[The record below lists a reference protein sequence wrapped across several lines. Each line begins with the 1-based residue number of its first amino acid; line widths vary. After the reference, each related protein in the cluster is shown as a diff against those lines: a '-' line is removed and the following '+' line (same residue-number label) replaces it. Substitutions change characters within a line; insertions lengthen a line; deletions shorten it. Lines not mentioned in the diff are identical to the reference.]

1 MAQAKTP
8 VREDT
13 KKAPPKA
20 AAPGKAAAGKAAPAT
35 KAAAGKA
42 TTTVKAAAIKATNGK
57 PTTAKAVGPAKVPA
71 TAKASPAAKAVAP
84 KAVAAKPAAA
94 AKAAQAKPVAAP
106 AKPVVAKASVA
117 KVAPAKPAPVAKAT
131 VTKVAPAKPV
141 AAAAKPVAAK
151 ASVTK
156 AAPAKPTAAAK
167 PATAAKP
174 APKPAR
180 KSLDVPLTAA
190 EKDAN
195 ATVAMAVED
204 LLSNGRVEGFITHDQ
219 ILAVVPAPEQ
229 NLDQIEELFAGAEEQ
244 GIEVFDAENQPTF
257 SDPGE
262 DIGVTLP
269 DDDVADAKT
278 AKEPEE
284 DLEALAAD
292 LIGIDDPVRMY
303 LKEIGK
309 VALLTAEEEVVLAKA
324 IETGELAIEDP
335 ARCMVNLF
343 TWVTVG
349 SEPKARAMAGMRAF
363 DLPTD
368 SPKIANDAIDWWVH
382 KKRPIEKPAIR
393 FTKARRDPELDEEGR
408 TRILQAESIL
418 KSIETDPA
426 QALKDAVL
434 FGHSYR
440 FRVLE
445 HPGREELYAMER
457 WARETA
463 QAIMRASIEAGRD
476 AEYLKEMGYDPS
488 IPAEIPLERRSG
500 KLIEQSTDG
509 RRRLTEA
516 NLRLVVSI
524 AKKYI
529 GRGMSFLDLIQEGNI
544 GLIRAV
550 EKFDY
555 EKGFKFRT
563 YATWWIRQ
571 AITRAIA
578 DQARTIRIP
587 VHMVET
593 INRLIRVSRTLL
605 QELGREPTVEEIAR
619 RMSRDEIVRELR
631 DKLEREPTEE
641 EVDKREAAGP
651 QTVSPEKVREIMKVS
666 QEPVSLETPI
676 GEEEDSHLGDFIP
689 DLASVAPADA
699 ASHQLLKEQ
708 VEGVLDSLTPR
719 ERRVL
724 QLRFGLEDGRSRTL
738 EEVGRDF
745 NVTRERI
752 RQIEAKALRKL
763 RHPSRSRKLKDYLE

>member
-1 MAQAKTP
+1 VATTTKSVTTTKTEKNGKPATTSAKAAVLAKPEPKATAKAVATPKAAAKGATATKPSSTTRNVATPKETAARNGATSKAATAKTATAKAA
-8 VREDT
+8 T
-13 KKAPPKA
+13 KSTATTAVKTPARSAAPPKA
-20 AAPGKAAAGKAAPAT
+20 
-35 KAAAGKA
+35 
-42 TTTVKAAAIKATNGK
+42 
-57 PTTAKAVGPAKVPA
+57 
-71 TAKASPAAKAVAP
+71 
-84 KAVAAKPAAA
+84 
-94 AKAAQAKPVAAP
+94 
-106 AKPVVAKASVA
+106 
-117 KVAPAKPAPVAKAT
+117 
-131 VTKVAPAKPV
+131 
-141 AAAAKPVAAK
+141 
-151 ASVTK
+151 
-156 AAPAKPTAAAK
+156 
-167 PATAAKP
+167 P
-174 APKPAR
+174 APKPA
-180 KSLDVPLTAA
+180 KTAA
-190 EKDAN
+190 PKAPAEASASDSTTPVSETDQEELGPPAEL
-195 ATVAMAVED
+195 ATRLDDGEPASAVVED
-204 LLSNGRVEGFITHDQ
+204 LLNKGRTEGFITHDQ
-219 ILAVVPAPEQ
+219 ILEAIPQPEANLGAV
-229 NLDQIEELFAGAEEQ
+229 EELYAAAEES
-244 GIEVFDAENQPTF
+244 GVEVLDADNNPTF
-257 SDPGE
+257 ADVESE
-262 DIGVTLP
+262 EEEVAGVAVKP
-269 DDDVADAKT
+269 REV
-278 AKEPEE
+278 EE

-324 IETGELAIEDP
+324 IELGELAIEDP
-335 ARCMVNLF
+335 ARALVNLY
-343 TWVTVG
+343 TWVSTN
-349 SEPKARAMAGMRAF
+349 SEPKARAMAAMRAF
-363 DLPTD
+363 DLPRE
-368 SPKIANDAIDWWVH
+368 SPRVTSDAIDWWV
-382 KKRPIEKPAIR
+382 KRKNEVSPPPVK
-393 FTKARRDPELDEEGR
+393 FSKARRSPDLDDDAR
-408 TRILQAESIL
+408 QRILHAESIL
-418 KSIETDPA
+418 KTLEADPA
-426 QALKDAVL
+426 AALKDAVL

-440 FRVLE
+440 FRSLD
-445 HPGREELYAMER
+445 HAGAAELVELER

-463 QAIMRASIEAGRD
+463 QQVVRAYIEDGND
-476 AEYLKEMGYDPS
+476 AMYLRELGYDPS
-488 IPAEIPLERRSG
+488 VPTDTPPEERTGR
-500 KLIEQSTDG
+500 LIEQGVDA
-509 RRRLTEA
+509 RKRLTEA

-550 EKFDY
+550 EKFEY
-555 EKGFKFRT
+555 EKGFKFST

-593 INRLIRVSRTLL
+593 INRLIRVQRTLL
-605 QELGREPTVEEIAR
+605 QELGREPTIEEIAR
-619 RMSRDEIVRELR
+619 RMSRDEIIRELR
-631 DKLEREPTEE
+631 EKLQREPTEG
-641 EVDKREAAGP
+641 EVDERESQGP
-651 QTVSPEKVREIMKVS
+651 QSVSPEKVREIMKVS